1 MKNNKE
7 FLTDKEEDI
16 KYRQGRT
23 RKQYESSAKGAQISI
38 GGSIMFII
46 LIILYRL
53 LINLF

>member
-1 MKNNKE
+1 MKNKKE

-23 RKQYESSAKGAQISI
+23 RKQYESSAVGAQITV
-38 GGSIMFII
+38 GGFIMFTI

-53 LINLF
+53 LIKLF

>member
-7 FLTDKEEDI
+7 FLTDKEEDN

-23 RKQYESSAKGAQISI
+23 RKQYKSSVVGSQITI
-38 GGSIMFII
+38 GGFIMFII
-46 LIILYRL
+46 LIIMYRL

>member
-7 FLTDKEEDI
+7 YLTDKEEDN

-23 RKQYESSAKGAQISI
+23 RKQYESSAIGAQITI
-38 GGSIMFII
+38 GGFLMFVI
-46 LIILYRL
+46 LIMVYRL